1 MFKSIYDGSLF
12 RKSYRNF
19 KLNKL
24 RPVFHTEIIK
34 NKSIKTELIPIRK
47 SQLRKL
53 SQKRIFVKLKYQ

>member
-53 SQKRIFVKLKYQ
+53 S